1 MDDETIRE
9 ILGTRA
15 IAVDAIIK
23 ARCQDLIIQQLKRDK
38 DRLESENKTLVKK
51 LEKYEADKD
60 LKHELEVKLTAERDV
75 LKESLKRT
83 QFDLEKQTKKVD
95 LEFNKRQKMRKSY
108 GILNK
113 SIQSDDSDVLNALN
127 DLREGL
133 MN

>member
-38 DRLESENKTLVKK
+38 DRLESELKILVKK
-51 LEKYEADKD
+51 VEKYETDINV
-60 LKHELEVKLTAERDV
+60 KHELEVKLTSERDV